1 MTPFAVIATAL
12 AAEQLGGEEGRVRQT
27 PRPQLARRFVPVQ
40 RRHDAQQHRQDDWR
54 RDGAA
59 ASRWG
64 YQEASRHVDVMGSV
78 VMDREEVK
86 NMIKQIVRYLEVV
99 MDQMGMTDSK
109 ENTEG

>member
-1 MTPFAVIATAL
+1 
-12 AAEQLGGEEGRVRQT
+12 
-27 PRPQLARRFVPVQ
+27 
-40 RRHDAQQHRQDDWR
+40 
-54 RDGAA
+54 
-59 ASRWG
+59 
-64 YQEASRHVDVMGSV
+64 MGSV